1 MGTASGSSH
10 SHGTCGVLETYDVA
24 QGCLEHP
31 VGSDWPAFIRESE
44 RSGDGADMLEDA
56 ACSGVEPGALEF
68 SELDVADKEQFV
80 VFVATKFFEPV
91 HEVLREGEVTS
102 AEWDDDEEF
111 HSSIQQSG

>member
-1 MGTASGSSH
+1 
-10 SHGTCGVLETYDVA
+10 
-24 QGCLEHP
+24 
-31 VGSDWPAFIRESE
+31 
-44 RSGDGADMLEDA
+44 MLEDA

-80 VFVATKFFEPV
+80 VFVATKLFEPV